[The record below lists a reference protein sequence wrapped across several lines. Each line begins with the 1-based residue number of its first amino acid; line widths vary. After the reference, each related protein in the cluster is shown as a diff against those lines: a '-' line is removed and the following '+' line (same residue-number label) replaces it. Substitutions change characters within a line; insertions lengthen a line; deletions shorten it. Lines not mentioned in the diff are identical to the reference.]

1 MNRNYLI
8 LIGLGVATILALVL
22 INAFSG
28 SGTDDVQLQQQL
40 DDYLQEIETL
50 ESEVLETSVINEYT
64 INELNSLKGLLE
76 EKYTQLNF
84 YEQKI
89 KDLEKSGVQNE
100 TEISNLKQKLVEYRQ
115 RLSGATIKL
124 LRTEIDVL
132 VEDYTDLTK
141 ATDSIVLNRQ
151 RSDST
156 IFALRR
162 QLRNSESDFKDC
174 MDAKGL
180 EVPTNPQRPQLNA
193 SITGLQMINSKTGQ
207 AGDKRLKR
215 IETANMNK
223 FKVYFDLTGEFID
236 SGSKTLY
243 LVVRHNDGKYY
254 RSIRSRDIEVE
265 GKTVTYVSDAIVE
278 YKSGVKNEVAMEFE
292 LPEGVE
298 VKKGG
303 ANFFIVYKGEFIEQ
317 HFALIL

>member
-115 RLSGATIKL
+115 
-124 LRTEIDVL
+124 
-132 VEDYTDLTK
+132 
-141 ATDSIVLNRQ
+141 
-151 RSDST
+151 
-156 IFALRR
+156 
-162 QLRNSESDFKDC
+162 
-174 MDAKGL
+174 
-180 EVPTNPQRPQLNA
+180 
-193 SITGLQMINSKTGQ
+193 
-207 AGDKRLKR
+207 
-215 IETANMNK
+215 
-223 FKVYFDLTGEFID
+223 
-236 SGSKTLY
+236 
-243 LVVRHNDGKYY
+243 
-254 RSIRSRDIEVE
+254 
-265 GKTVTYVSDAIVE
+265 
-278 YKSGVKNEVAMEFE
+278 
-292 LPEGVE
+292 
-298 VKKGG
+298 
-303 ANFFIVYKGEFIEQ
+303 
-317 HFALIL
+317 